1 MSVDFIRI
9 GFTQLKKKQLLSLEH
24 LPRKETNLQNKSLEG
39 QYIKQWHQNIFDK
52 ETKVKEN
59 KQRLKYFLDAGRFFF
74 FRCNIWCL
82 TVQKKKKKK
91 GKKKKKKK
99 KLNQVIY
106 SAYIYIKAFLLGR
119 KTVDLIQPPLLHNQ
133 INSQIYHDTL
143 QCYIIF
149 MLPAVNEQI
158 QLEAQA
164 TSHHQHGHSS
174 VYESTG
180 SHFPSSLS

>member
-74 FRCNIWCL
+74 FLSSFRPLVYKTITNKRAKQ
-82 TVQKKKKKK
+82 TKKKQ
-91 GKKKKKKK
+91 
-99 KLNQVIY
+99 NQVIY